1 MQLATGERVAVLDDA
16 CKDDVNPDL
25 TALVPG
31 PTESRCERGDR
42 VVAPAAAF
50 DLLPDERDSL
60 EKTPELAALNAT
72 GPVFIWHR
80 SPPEGAAAVLP
91 GAGDGVELQSL
102 AAVFEPRGQT
112 PWMELVIR
120 PKAGAQAA
128 TLEAR
133 LDAWRRSREASAAT
147 PEKLAAVSRLALRSL
162 ELTERRLALLPG
174 TGAVDRSALATLDAE
189 SRSIRAALTALE
201 PGGPTAGTDLV
212 SELGDG
218 VSRLVSSIDDSTFR
232 LRIELLAE
240 KGLPRALSLTGRARA
255 LLDSAPEKQ

>member
-1 MQLATGERVAVLDDA
+1 
-16 CKDDVNPDL
+16 
-25 TALVPG
+25 
-31 PTESRCERGDR
+31 
-42 VVAPAAAF
+42 
-50 DLLPDERDSL
+50 
-60 EKTPELAALNAT
+60 
-72 GPVFIWHR
+72 
-80 SPPEGAAAVLP
+80 VLP

-174 TGAVDRSALATLDAE
+174 TGAVDRSALAALDAE